1 MTDLASLSVST
12 REVIQVAITILAHDS
27 TRYIIGA
34 GGVFLFVNGLLSRV
48 LAGRRIRSRTLGKG
62 QIVREL
68 ATSLRTVL
76 VFSSVGFLIWLS
88 SVTEVGKFYDDPAR
102 YGWAWFAAS
111 VVILIV
117 AHDAWFYWTHR
128 LIHHPRLF
136 RRLHRTHHKSSTPTP
151 LTSYAFDTG
160 EAAVNAVFYLL
171 MGLLL
176 PLSHLAGFIFLAHM
190 MLRNA
195 IGHSGY
201 ELFPRNG
208 EGRLLFDWMTTV
220 THHDLHHAQ
229 AGWNY
234 GLYFTFWDRVMGTE
248 HPSYHEHFAQAV
260 RRPLL
265 KGPNRASP
273 LRETSLMAL
282 ISMVVL
288 ATMALT
294 LAPLVSAE
302 SVEPPASIDA
312 IEGDW
317 ATEGYGAIV
326 RLHACQEAPNQLCGR
341 LDWLWDPEDAEALQ
355 PGDMMLTGF
364 SFDGGRWTGGQLTH
378 PKSGQRF
385 RGELRQ
391 RAPDLLDLKG
401 CAARIFC
408 ASETWRRL
416 ESLPHLKDAGAEGKE
431 TSEQERKLSHSG
443 FSWDVL
449 RSGTEAAQT
458 DIQISRPIGDF
469 RRTVAGHPSRLRRLN
484 LALFCLSAR
493 HRRMAG

>member
-1 MTDLASLSVST
+1 MTDLASLSFST
-12 REVIQVAITILAHDS
+12 REIVQVATTILAHDS
-27 TRYIIGA
+27 TRYIVGA
-34 GGVFLFVNGLLSRV
+34 GGVFLIVNGLLSRV

-88 SVTEVGKFYDDPAR
+88 SVTGVGKFHDDPAR

-136 RRLHRTHHKSSTPTP
+136 RRLHRTHHKSNTPTP

-160 EAAVNAVFYLL
+160 EAALNAVFYLL

-195 IGHSGY
+195 IAHSGY
-201 ELFPRNG
+201 ELFPRNR
-208 EGRLLFDWMTTV
+208 EGRPLFDWMTTV

-234 GLYFTFWDRVMGTE
+234 GFYFTFWDRFMGTE
-248 HPSYHEHFAQAV
+248 HPAYHEHFSNSV
-260 RRPLL
+260 RRPLQP
-265 KGPNRASP
+265 KEAKSAHGVEP
-273 LRETSLMAL
+273 LLMVL
-282 ISMVVL
+282 ISAVVL
-288 ATMALT
+288 ASVALT
-294 LAPLVSAE
+294 LAPVATAE
-302 SVEPPASIDA
+302 AVGATAKIEA

-326 RLHACQEAPNQLCGR
+326 RIHACPETSNRLCGR
-341 LDWLWDPEDAEALQ
+341 LEWVWDPEDAEALQ
-355 PGDMMLTGF
+355 PGETMLSGF
-364 SFDGGRWTGGQLTH
+364 TFRDGRWTGGHLIH

-401 CAARIFC
+401 CAARVFC

-416 ESLPHLKDAGAEGKE
+416 ESLPHLQNAGAKG
-431 TSEQERKLSHSG
+431 TDPSDQKLTLPH
-443 FSWDVL
+443 
-449 RSGTEAAQT
+449 
-458 DIQISRPIGDF
+458 
-469 RRTVAGHPSRLRRLN
+469 
-484 LALFCLSAR
+484 
-493 HRRMAG
+493 

>member
-1 MTDLASLSVST
+1 MTDLGSISLSV
-12 REVIQVAITILAHDS
+12 REFAQVALTILAHDS
-27 TRYIIGA
+27 VRYIVGA
-34 GGVFLFVNGLLSRV
+34 GGVFLIVNGLLSHV
-48 LAGRRIRSRTLGKG
+48 LAGRRIRPRNLGRG
-62 QIVREL
+62 QIAREL
-68 ATSLRTVL
+68 VTSIRTIL
-76 VFSSVGFLIWLS
+76 VFSFFGFFIWLS
-88 SVTEVGKFYDDPAR
+88 SVTGVGKFHDDPAR
-102 YGWAWFAAS
+102 YGWAWLVAS

-136 RRLHRTHHKSSTPTP
+136 RRLHRTHHKSNTPTP

-160 EAAVNAVFYLL
+160 EAALNAVFYLL

-201 ELFPRNG
+201 ELFPRNR
-208 EGRLLFDWMTTV
+208 EGRPLFDWMTTV

-248 HPSYHEHFAQAV
+248 HPSYHDHFSNAV
-260 RRPLL
+260 RRPLQPKKANSAHWAEAL
-265 KGPNRASP
+265 
-273 LRETSLMAL
+273 LMVP

-288 ATMALT
+288 ATVALSFT
-294 LAPLVSAE
+294 PLAAAETVGASAQIE
-302 SVEPPASIDA
+302 A

-326 RLHACQEAPNQLCGR
+326 QLQACPETSNRLCGR
-341 LDWLWDPEDAEALQ
+341 LEWVWDPEDAEALQ
-355 PGDMMLTGF
+355 PGEMMLSGF
-364 SFDGGRWTGGQLTH
+364 TFDDGRWAGGQLIH

-391 RAPDLLDLKG
+391 RGPDLLDLRG
-401 CAARIFC
+401 CAARVFC

-416 ESLPHLKDAGAEGKE
+416 ESLPHLEDAGAEGKDP
-431 TSEQERKLSHSG
+431 SG
-443 FSWDVL
+443 
-449 RSGTEAAQT
+449 
-458 DIQISRPIGDF
+458 
-469 RRTVAGHPSRLRRLN
+469 
-484 LALFCLSAR
+484 
-493 HRRMAG
+493 